1 MGMKSPATA
10 YYSRK
15 LKITSRSKLTADLD
29 DAPLTKREREFIRDI
44 VEGMTLQELAD
55 KHSLSTSRISKWKR
69 EIFERLQ
76 AYDLSCARR

>member
-10 YYSRK
+10 YYCRK
-15 LKITSRSKLTADLD
+15 LKITSRSKITQDLN
-29 DAPLTKREREFIRDI
+29 DAPLTTRERLFIQDVI
-44 VEGMTLQELAD
+44 EGMTLQELAD
-55 KHSLSTSRISKWKR
+55 KHNLSTSRISKWKR

>member
-15 LKITSRSKLTADLD
+15 LKITSRTKIRQDLD
-29 DAPLTKREREFIRDI
+29 DAPLNRREREFISDVI
-44 VEGMTLQELAD
+44 EGLTLQELAD
-55 KHSLSTSRISKWKR
+55 KHRLSTSRISKWKR

-76 AYDLSCARR
+76 AYDLKEARR